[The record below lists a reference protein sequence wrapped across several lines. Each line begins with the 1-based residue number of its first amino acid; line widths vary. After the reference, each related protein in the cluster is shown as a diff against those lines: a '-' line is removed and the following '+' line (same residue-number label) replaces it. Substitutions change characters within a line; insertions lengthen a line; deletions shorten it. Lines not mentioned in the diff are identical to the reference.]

1 MSLDTLKKSNSL
13 DKILAAV
20 EKESAPVEKQS
31 YVD

>member
-20 EKESAPVEKQS
+20 ESENAPVEKQ
-31 YVD
+31 